1 METFGIYS
9 LKAGIILASFWGIY
23 RLFLQKETFYRFNRF
38 FLLAGLIASLLLPL
52 YTIHYT
58 VEIKAPEVP
67 IHMISASE
75 GISQSTEP
83 TETGTGNSVLIKYF
97 ILSLPFIYASVLFI
111 IMIVRTV
118 GFSRLLKIIHR
129 SKHKRYSNYTLIES
143 SEFEGAFS
151 FLRFIILPESLSDSE
166 KSIIVRHEE
175 THIEQNH
182 WVDLLLSN
190 ILNLMWWFNPV
201 TRLYEKA
208 IKNNHEYLADEEV
221 LLQCGQADYQQ
232 TLVNQWLKVSV
243 FPMTNSF
250 SYSNRLKRITMMKK
264 NISNPAR
271 KLFSLIA
278 IPAIAVFLCAFAEK
292 DYVVSFPDS
301 DATAAMGQTG
311 EVYHDSSMSMFNGE
325 FTVKIDSVSISLEGC
340 DEQPLIV
347 IDDKVTNMDIND
359 IVFENINSAA
369 SYASED
375 AIRLYGEKGKHGAV
389 ALTTKAYSK
398 KTVQDDKSP
407 ATEITPEK
415 ENTRKD
421 PGTNDINI
429 HPKPVLIDKDTIQK
443 NSKEDEISIKTN
455 ELVRVPIDTT
465 SHNSDRN
472 IFTYRGKLNL
482 DKNSINKPL
491 IIIDGKKESV
501 DIENIATEKIHS
513 ISVYKDK
520 TVTEK
525 YGEEAKDGVIFITTY
540 EGRKAF
546 LESSAY
552 DIKGTV
558 TDESGNPINN
568 ALVKISEPE
577 TYTDPNGMFT
587 LRIVPGDLL
596 IIEAEGYVRKLYQ
609 TGEDVKITSAQII
622 LKKKN

>member
-1 METFGIYS
+1 M
-9 LKAGIILASFWGIY
+9 
-23 RLFLQKETFYRFNRF
+23 
-38 FLLAGLIASLLLPL
+38 AGLIASLLLPL

-58 VEIKAPEVP
+58 VEIKAPEIP
-67 IHMISASE
+67 IRMISASE
-75 GISQSTEP
+75 GISPSTEP
-83 TETGTGNSVLIKYF
+83 TETGTGSVLIKFF

-111 IMIVRTV
+111 ILIVRTV
-118 GFSRLLKIIHR
+118 GFSRLLRFIHR

-143 SEFEGAFS
+143 SEFAGAFS
-151 FLRFIILPESLSDSE
+151 FFRFIILPESLSESE

-208 IKNNHEYLADEEV
+208 IKNNHEYLVDKEV

-264 NISNPAR
+264 NISNPA
-271 KLFSLIA
+271 KKFFSLIA

-292 DYVVSFPDS
+292 DYVISFPDS

-311 EVYHDSSMSMFNGE
+311 EVYNDSSMSMFNGE

-340 DEQPLIV
+340 NEQPLIV
-347 IDDKVTNMDIND
+347 IDDKVTNMDIKD
-359 IVFENINSAA
+359 VVFENINSAA

-389 ALTTKAYSK
+389 ALTTNAYSK
-398 KTVQDDKSP
+398 KNVQDDKSP
-407 ATEITPEK
+407 TKEITPAK
-415 ENTRKD
+415 ENTRQN
-421 PGTNDINI
+421 PGAKDINI
-429 HPKPVLIDKDTIQK
+429 HPKPVLIVKDTIEIHS
-443 NSKEDEISIKTN
+443 NEDEISIITD
-455 ELVRVPIDTT
+455 ELVIVPIDTT
-465 SHNSDRN
+465 SNNSDWN
-472 IFTYRGKLNL
+472 IFTYGGNLNMG
-482 DKNSINKPL
+482 KNSTNKPL
-491 IIIDGKKESV
+491 IIIDGKRESV
-501 DIENIATEKIHS
+501 EIDNIAEKIHS

-540 EGRKAF
+540 EGRKAL

-558 TDESGNPINN
+558 VDESGNPIHN
-568 ALVKISEPE
+568 ALVKISETE
-577 TYTDPNGMFT
+577 SYTDQNGMFT
-587 LRIVPGDLL
+587 LRIVPGDQLN
-596 IIEAEGYVRKLYQ
+596 IEAEGYELKLFG
-609 TGEDVKITSAQII
+609 TSEDVKITSAQII
-622 LKKKN
+622 LKKKNKIP